1 MKESLQIRLWNL
13 NFTSNAPVAPRR
25 LSCPISANQREA
37 KRSAD
42 VKKKKK
48 NIEKHVQRVMT
59 SLLMSSPPISI
70 SYRHFRCRSIF
81 KVQRRSCKLSFRFPP
96 RRQSVPESLFA
107 GYPGTGN
114 LSLST
119 DCCWMRIPLWC
130 DPNMENDVGTY
141 PPPPTQAPTT
151 GQVTYNDDRKGS
163 PRFLIN
169 LHYFST
175 ELVCT
180 QLAKT

>member
-1 MKESLQIRLWNL
+1 MPLWL
-13 NFTSNAPVAPRR
+13 PVDWAVQFP
-25 LSCPISANQREA
+25 PISA
-37 KRSAD
+37 KRKRALMY
-42 VKKKKK
+42 KKKK

-114 LSLST
+114 LSLSI

-130 DPNMENDVGTY
+130 DPNMGNDVGTY